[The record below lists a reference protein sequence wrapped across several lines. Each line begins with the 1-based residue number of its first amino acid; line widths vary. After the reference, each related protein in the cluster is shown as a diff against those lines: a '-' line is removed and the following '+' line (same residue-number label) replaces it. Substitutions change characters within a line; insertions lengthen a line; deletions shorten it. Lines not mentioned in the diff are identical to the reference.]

1 MKNLIDM
8 KILVVDD
15 DPVVQELIKNMLA
28 EGGYENIQIAGS
40 GEEALEMIKQNPPDL
55 VVLDILL
62 PGIQG
67 YEVCRKMRA
76 NKTTIHTPVL
86 MMTGS
91 ILDIDKALEKS
102 FKAGV
107 TDFIT
112 KPIKTVELRARVK
125 SALKIKQQFN
135 RMVKKLNDK
144 KLPKKRPKKG
154 PKKIS
159 KKKVWLNVL
168 PDDIWIKVD
177 RGNTVYHALQN
188 TKVELEGDC
197 GGLGKCGKCK
207 IRVITPLGKPS
218 KETIDLLDPKEL
230 GQGVRLACRT
240 KIRKNLA
247 IYTERKDDETE
258 LFQILK
264 HGYMPS
270 IELSPLIE
278 RRLASIPPP
287 SLENSLSDV
296 QRIREVLSSEY
307 RDLKTTYR
315 CLFSLYKN
323 LRNTNFD
330 GAAIIHSNCLLEWQP
345 RDGLGGV
352 FGLIFDLGTS
362 TLVGKLVNLIE
373 GQEVAVISRFNS
385 QRKYGADV
393 ISRIQYIKDH
403 PKRLVHLQ
411 QLLIRDL
418 NMITKRLLESFNL
431 ESKDILVAVAAG
443 NTIMQHFMLSLDP
456 SGIAEAPF
464 TPLITEGMTFRSQDV
479 GLKLHPDA
487 MLYVMPAKSG
497 YIGGDL
503 IGFILSSGVTE
514 QDDKLVL
521 GLDLGTNSEIFLGNK
536 RKLVTCSAAAGPA
549 LEGAKISHGMIARAG
564 AIESFRFEKNK
575 LYYNVIGNIKPKGLC
590 GSGLVDLSALL
601 LHHGVIN
608 QEGLICP
615 PDQHKKRQSMAT
627 KVIQTQEDDIYDF
640 LIASPRES
648 FDDRTIV
655 LTQKDIRELQ
665 LAKAAIAAGIKIL
678 LKTMGADVKDIDAV
692 YLAGALGNYIHPFS
706 AMRIGLLPKMKP
718 EKIISLGNAAS
729 TGANMILLSKRYWG
743 KSAEI
748 ANALEHI
755 ELSGHSDFFNNFI
768 EEMNFPYENLW

>member
-1 MKNLIDM
+1 MKNLIRM
-8 KILVVDD
+8 KILIVDD
-15 DPVVQELIKNMLA
+15 DPVIRKLIKNMLTKD
-28 EGGYENIQIAGS
+28 GYENIQTVGS
-40 GEEALEMIKQNPPDL
+40 GEEALEMMRQDPPDL

-62 PGIQG
+62 PGVQG

-76 NKTTIHTPVL
+76 NKAFVHIPVL

-91 ILDIDKALEKS
+91 VLDKEKALEKS

-107 TDFIT
+107 TDFIA
-112 KPIKTVELRARVK
+112 KPIKTVELTARVK
-125 SALKIKQQFN
+125 SALTIKQQYD
-135 RMVKKLNDK
+135 RIIKKLNEK
-144 KLPKKRPKKG
+144 ASPKKRPKKIL
-154 PKKIS
+154 KKQ
-159 KKKVWLNVL
+159 VWLNVL
-168 PDDIWIKVD
+168 PDDIWIKV
-177 RGNTVYHALQN
+177 RRNNTVYHALQN

-207 IRVITPLGKPS
+207 IRVITPLGRPS
-218 KETIDLLDPKEL
+218 KETTELLDSDEME
-230 GQGVRLACRT
+230 QGVRLACQT

-247 IYTERKDDETE
+247 IYTEKEDDETE

-264 HGYMPS
+264 HGHMPA
-270 IELSPLIE
+270 IELDPLIE
-278 RRLASIPPP
+278 RRLISIPPP

-296 QRIREVLSSEY
+296 HRIREVLSPEY
-307 RDLKTTYR
+307 QDLKTTYR
-315 CLFSLYKN
+315 CLSFLYKN
-323 LRNTNFD
+323 LRDTDFD

-345 RDGLGGV
+345 RDSMGGV

-362 TLVGKLVNLIE
+362 TLVGKLVNLME

-393 ISRIQYIKDH
+393 ISRIQYIKGH

-411 QLLIRDL
+411 KLLIRDL
-418 NMITKRLLESFNL
+418 NLITKRLLESFKL

-443 NTIMQHFMLSLDP
+443 NTIMQHFMLRLDP

-479 GLKLHPDA
+479 GLRLHPDA

-503 IGFILSSGVTE
+503 IGFILSSGVAD
-514 QDDKLVL
+514 QGDKLVL

-536 RKLVTCSAAAGPA
+536 RRMLTCSAAAGPA

-590 GSGLVDLSALL
+590 GSGLVDLCALL
-601 LHHGVIN
+601 LHHDIVDP
-608 QEGLICP
+608 EGLICP
-615 PDQHKKRQSMAT
+615 PNQHKKRNSMTAR
-627 KVIQTQEDDIYDF
+627 VIQAQENEIHDF
-640 LIASPRES
+640 LIASLRES
-648 FDDRTIV
+648 YDGRSIV

-678 LKTMGADVKDIDAV
+678 LKTMEAGIEDIDAV
-692 YLAGALGNYIHPFS
+692 YLAGALGNYIHPLS
-706 AMRIGLLPKMKP
+706 AMRIGLLPKVNP

-729 TGANMILLSKRYWG
+729 TGANMILLSKHYWER
-743 KSAEI
+743 SAEI
-748 ANALEHI
+748 VASLEHL
-755 ELSGHSDFFNNFI
+755 ELSGHTDFFDSFI
-768 EEMNFPYENLW
+768 EEMNFPTENLW

>member
-1 MKNLIDM
+1 MKNLIGM
-8 KILVVDD
+8 KILIVDD
-15 DPVVQELIKNMLA
+15 DHVVQELIKDMLA
-28 EGGYENIQIAGS
+28 KDGYENIQTAGS
-40 GEEALEMIKQNPPDL
+40 GEEALETMKQNPPDL
-55 VVLDILL
+55 VVLDILM
-62 PGIQG
+62 PGMQG

-76 NKTTIHTPVL
+76 NKATVHTPVL

-91 ILDIDKALEKS
+91 ILDIEKAIEKS

-112 KPIKTVELRARVK
+112 KPIKTVELTARVK
-125 SALKIKQQFN
+125 SALSIKQQFN
-135 RMVKKLNDK
+135 RMAKKLNDK
-144 KLPKKRPKKG
+144 KLPNKR

-168 PDDIWIKVD
+168 PDDIWIKVG

-207 IRVITPLGKPS
+207 IRVITPLGRPT
-218 KETIDLLDPKEL
+218 KETLSLLEPKEL
-230 GQGVRLACRT
+230 EQGIRLACRT

-247 IYTERKDDETE
+247 IYTEKRDDEKE

-264 HGYMPS
+264 HGYMPT

-278 RRLASIPPP
+278 RRLISIPPP
-287 SLENSLSDV
+287 SRENPLSDV
-296 QRIREVLSSEY
+296 QRIREMLSPEY
-307 RDLKTTYR
+307 QDLKTTYR

-330 GAAIIHSNCLLEWQP
+330 GAAIIHSNCLMEWQP

-411 QLLIRDL
+411 RLLIRDL
-418 NMITKRLLESFNL
+418 NLITKRLLESFNL

-456 SGIAEAPF
+456 SGIAESPF

-479 GLKLHPDA
+479 GLRLHPDA

-514 QDDKLVL
+514 QDDKLIL

-536 RKLVTCSAAAGPA
+536 RRMVTCSAAAGPA

-564 AIESFRFEKNK
+564 AIESFRFENNQ
-575 LYYNVIGNIKPKGLC
+575 LYYNVIGNINPKGLC

-601 LHHGVIN
+601 LHHRVVN
-608 QEGLICP
+608 QEGLIRP
-615 PDQHKKRQSMAT
+615 PDQHIKGDAMAA
-627 KVIQTQEDDIYDF
+627 KVIQTQENEIYDF

-648 FDDRTIV
+648 FDGRTIV

-665 LAKAAIAAGIKIL
+665 LAKAAIAAGINIL
-678 LKTMGADVKDIDAV
+678 LKTMGAVIDDIDV
-692 YLAGALGNYIHPFS
+692 IYLAGALGNYIHPLS
-706 AMRIGLLPKMKP
+706 AMRIGLLPRVNL

-729 TGANMILLSKRYWG
+729 TGASMILLSKHYWE
-743 KSAEI
+743 KSTEI
-748 ANALEHI
+748 ANSLEHI
-755 ELSGHSDFFNNFI
+755 ELSGHSDFFDSFI
-768 EEMNFPYENLW
+768 EEMNFPTENLWR